1 MMKIGQIMVLISI
14 INPEI
19 SYFFLTDPYI
29 LMIKMVIEKEQFDHL
44 DELHRIVV
52 EQKSGKE
59 NGG

>member
-1 MMKIGQIMVLISI
+1 
-14 INPEI
+14 
-19 SYFFLTDPYI
+19 
-29 LMIKMVIEKEQFDHL
+29 MIKMVIEKEQFDHL